1 MSSRIKFEK
10 DFLEFISLCNKHKVE
25 YLVIGGYAV
34 AIHGYPRYTKDID
47 VSIQISAKNAEAMIK
62 KCRSNDR
69 GDEKFGFA
77 SLNLTSEDFTKV
89 GGFIQLGY
97 EPLRIDIV
105 NDLDGVSFEKALK
118 NKTVVEYEG
127 VSINF
132 IGYEDLIKNKQ
143 YAGRSQDIVDI
154 EKLKERNK
162 KK

>member
-47 VSIQISAKNAEAMIK
+47 VSIQISAKNAEAMIEVMK
-62 KCRSNDR
+62 D
-69 GDEKFGFA
+69 FGFA

-143 YAGRSQDIVDI
+143 HAGRSQDIVDI

-162 KK
+162 NK

>member
-1 MSSRIKFEK
+1 MNSKIKLEK
-10 DFLEFISLCNKHKVE
+10 DFLDFISLCNKHKVE

-47 VSIQISAKNAEAMIK
+47 VSIQISVKNAEAMLEVMK
-62 KCRSNDR
+62 D
-69 GDEKFGFA
+69 FGFA
-77 SLNLTSEDFTKV
+77 SLNLTGEDFTKE

-105 NDLDGVSFEKALK
+105 NDLNGVSFENAMK
-118 NKTVVEYEG
+118 NKKVVEYEG

-143 YAGRSQDIVDI
+143 HAGRSQDIVDI

-162 KK
+162 NK

>member
-47 VSIQISAKNAEAMIK
+47 VSIQISVKNAEAMIEVMK
-62 KCRSNDR
+62 
-69 GDEKFGFA
+69 EFGFA

>member
-47 VSIQISAKNAEAMIK
+47 VSIQISVKNAEAMIEVMK
-62 KCRSNDR
+62 
-69 GDEKFGFA
+69 EFGFA
-77 SLNLTSEDFTKV
+77 SLNLTSEDFIKV

-143 YAGRSQDIVDI
+143 HAGRSQDIVDI

>member
-1 MSSRIKFEK
+1 MSARIKFES

-25 YLVIGGYAV
+25 YLVVGGYAV

-47 VSIQISAKNAEAMIK
+47 VSIRISVKNAEAILEVL
-62 KCRSNDR
+62 N
-69 GDEKFGFA
+69 EFGFA

-118 NKTVVEYEG
+118 NRMVVEFEG
-127 VSINF
+127 VFINF

-143 YAGRSQDIVDI
+143 HAGRSQDIVDI
-154 EKLKERNK
+154 EKLKERNRK
-162 KK
+162 K

>member
-1 MSSRIKFEK
+1 MNPKIELEK
-10 DFLEFISLCNKHKVE
+10 DFLDFISLCNKHKVE

-47 VSIQISAKNAEAMIK
+47 VSIQVSVKNAGAMVEVMK
-62 KCRSNDR
+62 
-69 GDEKFGFA
+69 EFGFG
-77 SLNLTSEDFTKV
+77 SLNLTSQDFIKE

-105 NDLDGVSFEKALK
+105 NDLNGVSFENAMK
-118 NKTVVEYEG
+118 NKKVVEYEG

-132 IGYEDLIKNKQ
+132 IGYDDLIKNKQ
-143 YAGRSQDIVDI
+143 YAGRSQDLVDI

-162 KK
+162 NK

>member
-1 MSSRIKFEK
+1 MNPKIKLEK
-10 DFLEFISLCNKHKVE
+10 DFLDFISLCNKHKVE

-47 VSIQISAKNAEAMIK
+47 VSIQVSSSNAEAMVEVMK
-62 KCRSNDR
+62 
-69 GDEKFGFA
+69 EFGFA
-77 SLNLTSEDFTKV
+77 SLNLTSEDFTKR

-105 NDLDGVSFEKALK
+105 NDLNGVPFEKAMK
-118 NKTVVEYEG
+118 NKKVVEYEG

-143 YAGRSQDIVDI
+143 HAGRSQDIVDI

-162 KK
+162 NK